1 MSREN
6 ISYYLDW
13 ELSVCPKLHSYQF
26 TYPSSFPIKKSI
38 IKTTAFRSFG
48 LLVFVFKRVTRS
60 TTGRESVS
68 LGTELDT
75 VNVKKKK
82 RIAKLIFFYCIWR
95 VTAKMCGRIYWSET
109 PWTSTSGRRPML
121 LCRPRGFPLRH
132 MTRTS
137 VAMAT
142 RGIIWQ

>member
-82 RIAKLIFFYCIWR
+82 NRQVIFFIAFEELLPKC
-95 VTAKMCGRIYWSET
+95 VVAFTD
-109 PWTSTSGRRPML
+109 PRRPGQAHQDEGR
-121 LCRPRGFPLRH
+121 CFCAGRVVFRYG
-132 MTRTS
+132 T
-137 VAMAT
+137 
-142 RGIIWQ
+142 